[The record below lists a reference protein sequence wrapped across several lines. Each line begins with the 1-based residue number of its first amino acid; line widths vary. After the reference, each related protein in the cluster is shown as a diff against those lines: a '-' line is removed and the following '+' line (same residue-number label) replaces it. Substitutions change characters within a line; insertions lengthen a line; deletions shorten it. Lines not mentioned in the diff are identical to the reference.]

1 MRLSLLQCTLGIGVF
16 PIRICSGGQLQH
28 RRREE
33 RDIARLLDC
42 QHAGNSKDL
51 ASAGSPQFTK
61 SCRRVDGFACLF
73 CVRTWTRFLLL
84 LLLPSTLGHPPSTW
98 AARKEKIR
106 SRRNILASIQIW
118 RLFIANG
125 YGELLPLR
133 IDATDS
139 QFRRPLPIGCGLF
152 FGYHVLYLLP
162 DAKGSEPSLL
172 HF

>member
-16 PIRICSGGQLQH
+16 PMLRRTTTAPSP
-28 RRREE
+28 RREG
-33 RDIARLLDC
+33 RRSPVGLPARRE
-42 QHAGNSKDL
+42 QQDL
-51 ASAGSPQFTK
+51 ASAGSPHFTK
-61 SCRRVDGFACLF
+61 SCRRVDGVARLSSVLDMDSLPPPPPPPPFYA
-73 CVRTWTRFLLL
+73 WTS
-84 LLLPSTLGHPPSTW
+84 PS
-98 AARKEKIR
+98 ARKEKIR

-125 YGELLPLR
+125 YGDLLPLR

-162 DAKGSEPSLL
+162 DVKGSEPSLL

>member
-1 MRLSLLQCTLGIGVF
+1 MYSRNRSLSYSNLLRRTTIA
-16 PIRICSGGQLQH
+16 PSP
-28 RRREE
+28 RREG
-33 RDIARLLDC
+33 RRSPVRLPTRRE
-42 QHAGNSKDL
+42 QQDL
-51 ASAGSPQFTK
+51 ASVGLPHFTK
-61 SCRRVDGFACLF
+61 SCRRVDGVARLS
-73 CVRTWTRFLLL
+73 CVWTWTRFFLLL
-84 LLLPSTLGHPPSTW
+84 LLYAWTSPSW
-98 AARKEKIR
+98 AARREKIR

-125 YGELLPLR
+125 YGDLLPLR

-162 DAKGSEPSLL
+162 DVKGSEPSLL